1 VPQVFVPT
9 KSFLPVIV
17 ASMWG
22 ASRFPKL
29 PGVPIIVMAG
39 TLISAVF
46 SLIDYKSMEHA
57 WRVHRTDGIVGL
69 VTFVTTLIM
78 TPKLADGV
86 LVGVA

>member
-1 VPQVFVPT
+1 M
-9 KSFLPVIV
+9 L
-17 ASMWG
+17 A
-22 ASRFPKL
+22 A
-29 PGVPIIVMAG
+29 IVM
-39 TLISAVF
+39 SAVF